1 MKSILAQKIG
11 MTRDFDEKG
20 RVVPLTELKLDS
32 CLVSGERTVEKHG
45 YRAYQ
50 LAFGN
55 KMRKN
60 LSKGQQKRKESLG
73 GKILPIFLRE
83 FRLNESEE
91 GPAVGQEIKAEEIFQ
106 AGDLVSVS
114 AVSKGKGFAGGVK
127 RHGFKGGPR
136 THGQS
141 DRERAPGSIG
151 QTTTP
156 GRVYK
161 GKRMA
166 GHLGNSQVT
175 TRNLKIFKID
185 TERGVLSLV
194 GSVPGRR
201 NTLVKV
207 VSL

>member
-1 MKSILAQKIG
+1 MKAILAQKIG
-11 MTRDFDEKG
+11 MTRGFDEKG
-20 RVVPLTELKLDS
+20 RVVSITELKLDS
-32 CLVSGERTVEKHG
+32 CLVSGERTVEKNG

-55 KMRKN
+55 KIRKN
-60 LSKGQQKRKESLG
+60 ITNAQQKLKDKLG
-73 GKILPIFLRE
+73 GKILPLFLRE
-83 FRLNESEE
+83 IPLDPEE
-91 GPAVGQEIKAEEIFQ
+91 NYQIGQEIKAEEIFQ
-106 AGDLVSVS
+106 VGDLINVT
-114 AVSKGKGFAGGVK
+114 AISKSKGFASAIK

-166 GHLGNSQVT
+166 GRLGGDQVT
-175 TRNLKIFKID
+175 IRNLKVFKIN
-185 TERGVLSLV
+185 TENNVLSLT
-194 GSVPGRR
+194 GAIPGRR
-201 NTLVKV
+201 NTLVKLFKV
-207 VSL
+207 